1 MLLLRH
7 GQTSMSAER
16 RYCGVSDAPLTPLG
30 RRQALAAASRLAGV
44 VDVIVTS
51 PLRRA
56 VETASAVS
64 SSAVSSAVSPV
75 PVVTEPGFRE
85 TDFGLWEGRTFSEVR
100 AKFPDELDAWLGSPS
115 VAPPGG
121 ESFTE
126 AGERVRAAL
135 SLMLSAYAGRR
146 VLVVSHVTPIK
157 VLVAFALGAPLSS
170 LYRMHLDLA
179 TLTAI
184 DYYSDGPAVL
194 RSYND
199 AAHLTGIS

>member
-1 MLLLRH
+1 VLLLRH

-16 RYCGVSDAPLTPLG
+16 RYCGVSDVPLSPLG
-30 RRQALAAASRLAGV
+30 RRQALAAASRLAGA

-56 VETASAVS
+56 VETAAAVS
-64 SSAVSSAVSPV
+64 VSPAV
-75 PVVTEPGFRE
+75 PVVAEPGFRE
-85 TDFGLWEGRTFSEVR
+85 TDFGLWEGCTFEDVR
-100 AKFPDELDAWLGSPS
+100 AKFPDELAAWLGSPS

-126 AGERVRAAL
+126 AAERIQAAL
-135 SLMLSAYAGRR
+135 SRILASYAGRR

-157 VLVAFALGAPLSS
+157 ALVAFALGAPLSS

-184 DYYSDGPAVL
+184 DYYSDGPSVL

-199 AAHLTGIS
+199 ASHLTGIS